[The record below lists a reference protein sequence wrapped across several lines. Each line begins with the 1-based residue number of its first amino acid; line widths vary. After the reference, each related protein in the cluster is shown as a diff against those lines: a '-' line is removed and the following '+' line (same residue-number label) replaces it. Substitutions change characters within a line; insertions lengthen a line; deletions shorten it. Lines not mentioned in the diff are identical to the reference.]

1 MTSSWILN
9 LQSRSLLV
17 EPSSTSDKHIS
28 SLSLVTFMIFMD
40 FLWKFAWAFWKHRGL
55 LYKIVSIQAQC
66 SINLIPYEKIWYL
79 FYKKN
84 TNISNIWCGLILI
97 FRIMKIWEFARYL
110 HNFVTFFIISRP
122 LYLLSF
128 HKTSL
133 YVCNFPGYTYFCE
146 CTYSNLEVILK
157 TFYFSPRL
165 SLHYLVIWT
174 TTQFCFLYFVRQ

>member
-1 MTSSWILN
+1 MKICM
-9 LQSRSLLV
+9 SLL
-17 EPSSTSDKHIS
+17 KAQRA
-28 SLSLVTFMIFMD
+28 SLQDCFHTGTMFYKSYS
-40 FLWKFAWAFWKHRGL
+40 LWKSLIFAL
-55 LYKIVSIQAQC
+55 D
-66 SINLIPYEKIWYL
+66 
-79 FYKKN
+79 YKKT